1 MFGHVNPSLNH
12 WNADLWVWHEFCS
25 TVVVGVVLVD
35 VFVGLVV
42 DVAVVVEPVLV
53 DVAVVVEPV
62 LVDVTVVVAGLA
74 LEMDDRVP
82 VFSLDVGVVTFD
94 CIVERISSMAIASS
108 MSVPQ

>member
-1 MFGHVNPSLNH
+1 MGLVVDV
-12 WNADLWVWHEFCS
+12 A
-25 TVVVGVVLVD
+25 VVVEPVL
-35 VFVGLVV
+35 V